1 MKNSAIGSSFDSF
14 LDEENIKDE
23 VETNTVKKIIA
34 LQMQQIMAN
43 ERLTKSSFAQRMGTS
58 RAGVD
63 RLLDPNNDS
72 VTLHSLKRAA
82 SAMGKQLRV
91 ELV

>member
-1 MKNSAIGSSFDSF
+1 MKNNAIGSSFDSF
-14 LDEENIKDE
+14 LEEEGIKED
-23 VETNTVKKIIA
+23 VETNAVKKIIA
-34 LQMQQIMAN
+34 LQMQQIIAN
-43 ERLTKSSFAQRMGTS
+43 EHLTKTSFAHKIGTS

-63 RLLDPNNDS
+63 RLLDPYNDS

-82 SAMGKQLRV
+82 SAMGKQLKV